1 MKKGPVMHLK
11 ILTVRFMSSEI
22 CCWRAQRLLKVQFK
36 VANVTQ
42 DSTWPPTVT
51 HSSARSKIK
60 FLFSEKFIAL
70 IYVFSSDATWMF
82 SKYLVWWFPGQLWC
96 VMCGFLTRDIN
107 TGKLCMS
114 SLAHTTLSLITAC
127 FLNAT
132 ISDTNLDKIPPV
144 GKTHWTLTCH
154 NKSQTQWWRGERWIE
169 RWVESDT
176 FKLEWILPSVAQ
188 QVIAM

>member
-60 FLFSEKFIAL
+60 FLFSEKCIAL

-114 SLAHTTLSLITAC
+114 SFAHTTLSLITAC

-132 ISDTNLDKIPPV
+132 ISDTNLDKIPPRWKKHTELWRV
-144 GKTHWTLTCH
+144 ITKITH
-154 NKSQTQWWRGERWIE
+154 NDGEGS
-169 RWVESDT
+169 VE
-176 FKLEWILPSVAQ
+176 
-188 QVIAM
+188 

>member
-1 MKKGPVMHLK
+1 MHLK

-22 CCWRAQRLLKVQFK
+22 CCRRAQRWLKVQFK

-42 DSTWPPTVT
+42 DSTRPPTVT
-51 HSSARSKIK
+51 HSSALSKIK

-96 VMCGFLTRDIN
+96 VMCGYLTRDIN

-114 SLAHTTLSLITAC
+114 SFAHTTLSLITAC

-132 ISDTNLDKIPPV
+132 ISDTNLDKIPPPV

-154 NKSQTQWWRGERWIE
+154 NKNQTQWWRGERWIE